1 MKAPVHGK
9 QVFNYFG
16 GFAKICINFAFKQ
29 SLNTTLEDS
38 PDPYSCCISP
48 LLLFVDSI
56 PANALL
62 GIGAMLILLVF
73 SALVSGSEVA
83 YFSLTHSQID
93 ELRKK
98 QNSESRTILN
108 LLEKPKRLLATILI
122 ANNVIN
128 IAIIIISAM
137 VFRGLF
143 DFSQHPVLGFIVQV
157 ILITFIIL
165 VFAEVLPKVYA
176 AQYSVKVAFFMA
188 SPLNMLRKA
197 FWPLSTLL
205 VKSTNMIDQRM
216 AQKRPNLSMNE
227 LSHALEITADN
238 TTTEEDKNILRGIVR
253 FGNIF
258 AREIMRSRL
267 DVVAVEI
274 TIPFSKLLPL
284 ILEAGYSRIPVY
296 RDSFDNVEGIL
307 YIKDLLPYLER
318 GDEFD
323 WQKLVRPCFF
333 VPESKKIN
341 DLLKEFQEKKIHLAV
356 VVDEYGGTSG
366 IVTLE
371 DILEEIVGEIN
382 DEFDT
387 DEGIFSKLDANTYV
401 FEGKTLLKDFCK
413 ITGIEYELFS
423 EVKGEA
429 DTLAGLILEIKQE
442 LPFKGEK
449 IRFRNFE
456 FQVEGVDNRRI
467 KRLRVEIKPEPKG

>member
-1 MKAPVHGK
+1 M
-9 QVFNYFG
+9 
-16 GFAKICINFAFKQ
+16 
-29 SLNTTLEDS
+29 EDT
-38 PDPYSCCISP
+38 PDPYSSCLSL
-48 LLLFVDSI
+48 LLLFINTI
-56 PANALL
+56 PANALF
-62 GIGAMLILLVF
+62 GILAILVLLVF
-73 SALVSGSEVA
+73 SAFISGSEVA
-83 YFSLTHSQID
+83 FFSLTHNQVD
-93 ELRKK
+93 ELRKRQTAASK
-98 QNSESRTILN
+98 GILV
-108 LLEKPKRLLATILI
+108 LLEKPKRLLASILI

-137 VFRGLF
+137 VFSTLF
-143 DFSQHPVLGFIVQV
+143 DFSEQAVLGFVVQV

-176 AQYSVKVAFFMA
+176 AQHSVKMA
-188 SPLNMLRKA
+188 CLMVSPLLLLRKI

-205 VKSTNMIDQRM
+205 VRSTNMIDERM
-216 AQKRPNLSMNE
+216 ARKRPNLSMNE

-253 FGNIF
+253 FGNIY
-258 AREIMRSRL
+258 AREIMRSRV

-274 TIPFSKLLPL
+274 TIPFSKLLPI
-284 ILEAGYSRIPVY
+284 ILEAGYSRVPVY
-296 RDSFDNVEGIL
+296 RDNFDNVEGIL
-307 YIKDLLPYLER
+307 YIKDLLPYLEK
-318 GDEFD
+318 GDDFD

-341 DLLKEFQEKKIHLAV
+341 DLLKEFQEKKIHMAI

-387 DEGIFSKLDANTYV
+387 DEAIYSKLDANTYV

-413 ITGIEYELFS
+413 ITGADYELFS
-423 EVKGEA
+423 DVKGEA

-449 IRFRNFE
+449 IKFRNYE

-467 KRLRVEIKPEPKG
+467 KRIRVDIKPESKE

>member
-1 MKAPVHGK
+1 
-9 QVFNYFG
+9 
-16 GFAKICINFAFKQ
+16 
-29 SLNTTLEDS
+29 LEDT
-38 PDPYSCCISP
+38 PDPYSCCFSP
-48 LLLFVDSI
+48 LLLFIDTI
-56 PANALL
+56 PANALF
-62 GIGAMLILLVF
+62 GILAMLVLLVF
-73 SALVSGSEVA
+73 SAFISGSEVA
-83 YFSLTHSQID
+83 FFSLTHNQLE
-93 ELRKK
+93 ELRKR
-98 QNSESRTILN
+98 QNAASKGILA
-108 LLEKPKRLLATILI
+108 LLEKPKRLLASILI

-137 VFRGLF
+137 VFSSLF
-143 DFSQHPVLGFIVQV
+143 DFSEQAVLGFIVQV
-157 ILITFIIL
+157 IFITFIIL

-176 AQYSVKVAFFMA
+176 AQYSVKMA
-188 SPLNMLRKA
+188 CLMVSPLLFLRKI

-205 VKSTNMIDQRM
+205 VRSTNMIDERM
-216 AQKRPNLSMNE
+216 ARKRPNLSMNE

-253 FGNIF
+253 FGNIY
-258 AREIMRSRL
+258 AREIMRSRV

-274 TIPFSKLLPL
+274 TIPFSKLLPI
-284 ILEAGYSRIPVY
+284 ILEAGYSRVPVY
-296 RDSFDNVEGIL
+296 RDNFDNVEGIL
-307 YIKDLLPYLER
+307 YIKDLLPYLEQ
-318 GDEFD
+318 GDDFD

-341 DLLKEFQEKKIHLAV
+341 DLLKEFQEKKIHMAI

-366 IVTLE
+366 LVTLE

-387 DEGIFSKLDANTYV
+387 DEAIYSKLDANTYI

-413 ITGIEYELFS
+413 ITGSDYELFS
-423 EVKGEA
+423 DVKGEA

-449 IRFRNFE
+449 IKFRNYE

-467 KRLRVEIKPEPKG
+467 KRIRVDIKPEPKE

>member
-1 MKAPVHGK
+1 M
-9 QVFNYFG
+9 
-16 GFAKICINFAFKQ
+16 
-29 SLNTTLEDS
+29 EDS
-38 PDPYSCCISP
+38 PDPYSHCISP
-48 LLLFVDSI
+48 LLFFVDSI

-62 GIGAMLILLVF
+62 GIIAIIVLLFISAMI
-73 SALVSGSEVA
+73 SGSEVA
-83 YFSLTHSQID
+83 FFSLTHHQID

-98 QNSESRTILN
+98 QSQASQGIIN
-108 LLEKPKRLLATILI
+108 LLERPKRLLATILI
-122 ANNVIN
+122 TNNVVN

-137 VFRGLF
+137 VLGRLF
-143 DFSQHPVLGFIVQV
+143 DFGGHPVIEFVVQV

-176 AQYSVKVAFFMA
+176 SQHSVKFAFFMA
-188 SPLNMLRKA
+188 SPLLVLRKA

-205 VKSTNMIDQRM
+205 VKSTNMIDERM
-216 AQKRPNLSMNE
+216 AKKRPNLSMNE
-227 LSHALEITADN
+227 LSHALEITTDA

-274 TIPFSKLLPL
+274 TIPFYKLLKI
-284 ILEAGYSRIPVY
+284 ILDAGYSRIPVY

-307 YIKDLLPYLER
+307 YIKDLLPYLEK
-318 GDEFD
+318 GDEYE
-323 WQKLVRPCFF
+323 WQKLLRPCFF

-382 DEFDT
+382 DEFDI
-387 DEGIFSKLDANTYV
+387 DEGIYSKLDANTYV

-413 ITGIEYELFS
+413 ITGADYDLFT

-449 IRFRNFE
+449 ISFRNFE

-467 KRLRVEIKPEPKG
+467 KRIRVEIKHEPAE

>member
-1 MKAPVHGK
+1 M
-9 QVFNYFG
+9 
-16 GFAKICINFAFKQ
+16 
-29 SLNTTLEDS
+29 EDL
-38 PDPYSCCISP
+38 PDPYSYNLLSLLFFNETIP
-48 LLLFVDSI
+48 AIAIAGIIAIFALLL
-56 PANALL
+56 
-62 GIGAMLILLVF
+62 F

-83 YFSLTHSQID
+83 YFSLTHNQIED
-93 ELRKK
+93 LRKK
-98 QNSESRTILN
+98 STPKSQGVIN
-108 LLEKPKRLLATILI
+108 LLERPKRLLATILI

-137 VFRGLF
+137 VMGVLF
-143 DFSQHPVLGFIVQV
+143 DFGGRVVLEFVVQV
-157 ILITFIIL
+157 VLITFLIL
-165 VFAEVLPKVYA
+165 VFGEVLPKVYA
-176 AQYSVKVAFFMA
+176 TQHTVKFSFLMA
-188 SPLNMLRKA
+188 SPLIALRKA

-205 VKSTNMIDQRM
+205 VKSTNLIDARM
-216 AQKRPNLSMNE
+216 SKKRPNLSINE
-227 LSHALEITADN
+227 LSHALEITSPES
-238 TTTEEDKNILRGIVR
+238 TTEEDKNILRGIVR
-253 FGNIF
+253 FGNIY
-258 AREIMRSRL
+258 AREIMRSRV

-274 TIPFSKLLPL
+274 NTPFRKLLKF
-284 ILEAGYSRIPVY
+284 IIDAGYSRMPVY
-296 RDSFDNVEGIL
+296 RSSFDNVEGLL
-307 YIKDLLPYLER
+307 YIKDLLPFLEK
-318 GDEFD
+318 GDDFP

-387 DEGIFSKLDANTYV
+387 DEVTYSKLDASTYL

-413 ITGIEYELFS
+413 ITGSDYDLFA
-423 EVKGEA
+423 EIKGEA
-429 DTLAGLILEIKQE
+429 DTVAGLLLEIKKE

-449 IRFRNFE
+449 IMFRHFE

-467 KRLRVEIKPEPKG
+467 KRIRVEIRPEAADNYTLK